1 MISSQL
7 EAEFEDAAFGDRR
20 LDRRLATIG
29 RAMGKDPSASF
40 PALMVE
46 SELEGAYRF
55 FSNPSVDL
63 EGISGPHR
71 RETLRRMAARKVVL
85 AVHDTTTLS
94 FRPEG
99 KRTGFAETVTT
110 KTQQLWAH
118 TTLAVSA
125 DGLREPLGVLHA
137 STEPKIVHGRWVAHI
152 ELCQG
157 LASSNQLVHVM
168 DREADDF
175 ALFTSM
181 LEMNARFVVRL
192 QHDRKVGQTLTLRE
206 AVSTAPLLV
215 EREVMLGARASQHLG
230 SKQRRTHPAR
240 DGRRATLQVRAC
252 EVHVRRPVSA
262 DPALPAT
269 LKLNLVRVSEPEP
282 PADEQPVEWLLFTT
296 EPIEDPDAVLRVVD
310 WYRARWTIEEF
321 FKAMKTGCSIE
332 KRQLETFDGLS
343 KAYVLFAPI
352 AWHLLVL
359 RRHARA
365 DKAEGSDTGK
375 APTPADAVLGADE
388 LTALR
393 GIAKSPLP
401 KAPTARDAAL
411 AIAALGGH
419 LKRNGD
425 PGWLTLAR
433 GYEKLRLVV
442 LGLNLRCDQ
451 S

>member
-1 MISSQL
+1 
-7 EAEFEDAAFGDRR
+7 
-20 LDRRLATIG
+20 LAQ
-29 RAMGKDPSASF
+29 RA
-40 PALMVE
+40 
-46 SELEGAYRF
+46 
-55 FSNPSVDL
+55 
-63 EGISGPHR
+63 
-71 RETLRRMAARKVVL
+71 
-85 AVHDTTTLS
+85 TTLS

-99 KRTGFAETVTT
+99 KRTGFAQTTTT

-118 TTLAVSA
+118 TTLAVTG

-137 STEPKIVHGRWVAHI
+137 STESKIVHGRWLAHV
-152 ELCQG
+152 EMCEG
-157 LASSNQLVHVM
+157 FASSNQLVHVM

-175 ALFTSM
+175 ALFTRM
-181 LEMNARFVVRL
+181 LERNARFVVRL
-192 QHDRKVGQTLTLRE
+192 QHDRKVGPTLTLRE
-206 AVSTAPLLV
+206 AVSTEPLLE
-215 EREVMLGARASQHLG
+215 EREVTLGARATQHLG
-230 SKQRRTHPAR
+230 LKQRRTHPAR

-252 EVHVRRPVSA
+252 AVQVRRPVSA
-262 DPALPAT
+262 DPSLPVT
-269 LKLNLVRVSEPEP
+269 LELNLVRVSEHEP
-282 PADEQPVEWLLFTT
+282 PPCEQPVEWLLFTT
-296 EPIEDPDAVLRVVD
+296 EPIEDADAVMRVVD

-332 KRQLETFDGLS
+332 KRQLESFDGLS
-343 KAYVLFAPI
+343 KAYVFFAPI

-365 DKAEGSDTGK
+365 ETSVPSD
-375 APTPADAVLGADE
+375 PSQPRDTPAEAVLDQDE
-388 LTALR
+388 LRALR

-433 GYEKLRLVV
+433 GYERLRLVV
-442 LGLNLRCDQ
+442 LGLKLGSDQ